1 MKTATPP
8 KHWIR
13 QNAENGLLIAVIAGT
28 VIAVSTEK
36 MAWGLIPIAIALI
49 FNQFNRRQDN
59 RHQHHQLSH
68 LETSIQTTQSEQE
81 NQQIL
86 LWQVKQKVEELEYS
100 LQEFK
105 QQQIQDTD
113 SLKAKTS
120 TLNQVESI
128 VEKQKHLEKT
138 NSSTQEQVKELHNY
152 LQQITELLDS
162 LVKFQTEQSQTMA
175 TKLRDL
181 QLNFD
186 PNKDIS

>member
-1 MKTATPP
+1 MKASKPRRNR
-8 KHWIR
+8 I
-13 QNAENGLLIAVIAGT
+13 QEYAENSLLIVVIAGT
-28 VIAVSTEK
+28 VIAITTQQ
-36 MAWGLIPIAIALI
+36 MAWGLIPIAIALV
-49 FNQFNRRQDN
+49 FNQFNRRQQQ
-59 RHQHHQLSH
+59 RSQHHQLTH

-86 LWQVKQKVEELEYS
+86 LWQVKQKAEEIEYS

-105 QQQIQDTD
+105 QQQRQDTD

-120 TLNQVESI
+120 NLNQVETI
-128 VEKQKHLEKT
+128 LEKQKHLENT

-175 TKLRDL
+175 TKLREL
-181 QLNFD
+181 QINLD
-186 PNKDIS
+186 QNKK